1 MKKLAYS
8 LILLSC
14 LMSVV
19 ACNPTKQAR
28 KYDYLT
34 RERDGSS
41 QGNAST
47 PTKTAPRN
55 SRPIK
60 GKMDVQ
66 KVVNKAQSYIGTPY
80 KYGGATKRGMD
91 CSGLV
96 CTSYQAI
103 NKDLPRTAAQ
113 LSESGTKIRRNDLRP
128 GDLVFFNAKG
138 KGPKINHVGLVV
150 SVRGKDVRFIHS
162 TTSRGVREDLLNEGY
177 WSTRFR
183 KAVRV

>member
-14 LMSVV
+14 MLSVV
-19 ACNPTKQAR
+19 ACSPSRQAR

-34 RERDGSS
+34 RERDGGSTNTSS
-41 QGNAST
+41 S
-47 PTKTAPRN
+47 PTKTPVRN
-55 SRPIK
+55 NKPIK

-66 KVVNKAQSYIGTPY
+66 KVVTKAQSYIGTPY
-80 KYGGATKRGMD
+80 KYGGTSKRGMD

-96 CTSYQAI
+96 CTSYQVI
-103 NKDLPRTAAQ
+103 DKKLPRTAAQ
-113 LSESGTKIRRNDLRP
+113 LAQTGTKIRRNDLRP

-138 KGPKINHVGLVV
+138 HGTKINHVGLVV

-162 TTSRGVREDLLNEGY
+162 TTSRGVREDSLNEGY
-177 WSTRFR
+177 WSSRFR

>member
-1 MKKLAYS
+1 ML
-8 LILLSC
+8 
-14 LMSVV
+14 SVV
-19 ACNPTKQAR
+19 ACNPSRQAR

-41 QGNAST
+41 TNTST
-47 PTKTAPRN
+47 NPSSKPTKSKRTV
-55 SRPIK
+55 K

-66 KVVNKAQSYIGTPY
+66 KVVAEAQSYIGTPY
-80 KYGGATKRGMD
+80 KYGGTSKRGMD

-96 CTSYQAI
+96 FTSYKVI
-103 NKDLPRTAAQ
+103 NKSLPRTAAQ
-113 LSESGTKIRRNDLRP
+113 LAQSGTKIRRNDLRP

-138 KGPKINHVGLVV
+138 NGTKINHVGLVV

-162 TTSRGVREDLLNEGY
+162 TTSRGVREDSLNEGY